1 MEDYLTQAMTYRT
14 SPNGVFGIKIHYQA
28 LETDFIKAG
37 RDPAS
42 LFPGLRYI
50 LITEA
55 LAFAGRNEPRMGQ
68 LSFANWR

>member
-1 MEDYLTQAMTYRT
+1 MNGLLDDVAFHVAASGMEDYLMQAMTYRT

-42 LFPGLRYI
+42 LFPGLR
-50 LITEA
+50 
-55 LAFAGRNEPRMGQ
+55 
-68 LSFANWR
+68 